1 MIEPDN
7 TPPKGLHSPLKDRMS
22 YSDYLHLE
30 ESLAAQEP
38 LSGDHDETLFVLHL
52 EELLAA
58 REPLSSGSSDMIF
71 VIQQQS
77 SDLWMKLAFNEIS
90 AAIRSIRTDELEAS
104 LATLARAARIF
115 EQLNSSWDVLRMM
128 TPAEYPE
135 FRKSLG
141 QFAGFQSWQ
150 YRTVEFMAGHRD
162 LGLMEFRANW
172 PHFSE
177 KLRTI
182 LSEPSLYDEALLML
196 ARNGFDVGA
205 DATRS
210 DWSETRTASEDVL
223 AAWTA
228 IYRDRHHNWMFHEL
242 AEKLV
247 DFEYSFRRWR
257 FNHVTTLERI
267 IGIELGAA
275 GTSGVSYLKKRLEIE
290 LFPELWKVRAR
301 L

>member
-1 MIEPDN
+1 MIGHHDMPSKG
-7 TPPKGLHSPLKDRMS
+7 PPSPLRDRMS
-22 YSDYLHLE
+22 YSDYLYLE
-30 ESLAAQEP
+30 ESLAEQEP
-38 LSGDHDETLFVLHL
+38 LSSDHDETLFILHL
-52 EELLAA
+52 EDLLAA
-58 REPLSSGSSDMIF
+58 REPLSSGSSEMLF

-77 SDLWMKLAFNEIS
+77 SDLWMKLAFNEIG
-90 AAIRSIRTDELEAS
+90 AAIRALRADELEAS

-115 EQLNSSWDVLRMM
+115 EQLNNSWDVLRMM
-128 TPAEYPE
+128 SPAEYPE

-162 LGLMEFRANW
+162 LGLR
-172 PHFSE
+172 PHAGQPRLSAR
-177 KLRTI
+177 LQAI
-182 LSEPSLYDEALLML
+182 LAEPSLYDEALLLL

-210 DWSETRTASEDVL
+210 DWSETRTESEEVL
-223 AAWTA
+223 AAWAA

-267 IGIELGAA
+267 IGIELGDA